1 MAHDF
6 GERRH
11 RADLHAAVQLL
22 DAAQVG
28 DLAEV
33 DDYLG
38 LLEAILQPVHAVETA
53 GQHHGVGAVLLQ
65 QLQRIVHARRLV
77 ELECRNDVAN
87 HGHRLLLSLSGF
99 GTRD

>member
-1 MAHDF
+1 MAHHL

-11 RADLHAAVQLL
+11 RADLHAAVQLV

-33 DDYLG
+33 DDHLG
-38 LLEAILQPVHAVETA
+38 PLEAILQPVHAVETA
-53 GQHHGVGAVLLQ
+53 GQDQGVGAVPLE

-87 HGHRLLLSLSGF
+87 HGHIRVL
-99 GTRD
+99 T